1 MLGSMQVPQPT
12 RVSGCVTT
20 VLGGAALFL
29 LAPAA
34 ALVRAVMRWRRG
46 SKVRIGWHS
55 EPRPKPEAGLRT
67 IDVQLDLPRGREAE
81 ARRVLTDALVRVAE
95 ALRRTDDV
103 YHLVYR
109 ESGEPDTILLPVG
122 PQIQD
127 LAERVH
133 LALSHVAWA
142 GRTLVWLVLPRS
154 RPLGEVVTELSWD
167 PEAEGEP
174 ETLIRREAPRWAF
187 ALAFSP
193 GAVAT
198 EIRLRLF
205 LPVSAVAVVERRLER
220 LRRSLV

>member
-1 MLGSMQVPQPT
+1 MSGSMQVPLPT
-12 RVSGCVTT
+12 RVSGCVTA
-20 VLGGAALFL
+20 VLGGAALVL

-34 ALVRAVMRWRRG
+34 AAARSFQRLRRG
-46 SKVRIGWHS
+46 SLPRIDWHVES
-55 EPRPKPEAGLRT
+55 MRDSAGPAVV
-67 IDVQLDLPRGREAE
+67 DVHLDLPRGREAE

-95 ALRRTDDV
+95 SLRQVDDV

-109 ESGEPDTILLPVG
+109 EAGEQDTVLVPVG

-154 RPLGEVVTELSWD
+154 RPLGEVVTELGWD

-174 ETLIRREAPRWAF
+174 EALIRREAPRWAF
-187 ALAFSP
+187 ALAFFS

-205 LPVSAVAVVERRLER
+205 LPVSAVAVVERRLGR
-220 LRRSLV
+220 VRASFV